1 MNKNNNGRLAGK
13 VAVVTGAGRGIG
25 ESVARLFA
33 QEGARVIVN
42 ARTPDHVNAVVA
54 AIEKAGSV
62 AHGVPADIGT
72 AGGVQ
77 ALVDSS
83 VEAFD
88 HIDILVHNAGIFPYN
103 PLEDMDD
110 SAWQQ
115 VIDVNL
121 TGAFR
126 LTRACIPSMKAQQGG
141 RILFTSSVQGNRT
154 AVPGSSHY
162 AASKGGIN
170 GFIRAAAFELAP
182 YHITVNG
189 VEPGLVLTEGTEKA
203 LSERRRDLMAQYVP
217 LKRWGEPDEI
227 AKAMLYLAS
236 EDAAYVT
243 GQTIVVDGGALLPQ
257 NGSFMVR

>member
-13 VAVVTGAGRGIG
+13 VAIVTGAGRGIG
-25 ESVARLFA
+25 ASVARLFA
-33 QEGARVIVN
+33 GEGARVVLN
-42 ARTPDHVNAVVA
+42 ARTASHVSEVVA
-54 AIEKAGSV
+54 GIEQAGGV
-62 AHGVPADIGT
+62 AHGVTADIGT
-72 AGGVQ
+72 AEGVQ
-77 ALVDSS
+77 AVVDASI
-83 VEAFD
+83 EAFGS
-88 HIDILVHNAGIFPYN
+88 IDILVHNAGVFPYD
-103 PLEDMDD
+103 PLEDMED

-115 VIDVNL
+115 VMDVNL

-182 YHITVNG
+182 HNITVNG
-189 VEPGLVLTEGTEKA
+189 VEPGLVLTEGTEQA
-203 LSERRRDLMAQYVP
+203 LSERRRELMAQYVP

-227 AKAMLYLAS
+227 AQAMLYLAS
-236 EDAAYVT
+236 DDAAYVT